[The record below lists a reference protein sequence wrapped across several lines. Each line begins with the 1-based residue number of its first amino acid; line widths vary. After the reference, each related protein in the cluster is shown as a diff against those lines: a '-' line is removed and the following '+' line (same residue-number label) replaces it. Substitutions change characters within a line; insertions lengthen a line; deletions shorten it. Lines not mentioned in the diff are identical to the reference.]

1 MSRVST
7 VQPSPLP
14 DATEIV
20 PRLWVGA
27 APDNLD
33 SSVSRRQVD
42 YLATRASLGLVID
55 CRLGAD
61 DRDLWA
67 HRREV
72 EYVMLGVEDSGVP
85 LPSEFFTAG
94 VELVLEHRTVAQS
107 NVLIHCE
114 SGAHRSPALALAVLL
129 IDGVDLDVAVRQL
142 TVARPA
148 VRDRYFADAIG
159 WYGSFA
165 GNGTD

>member
-1 MSRVST
+1 M
-7 VQPSPLP
+7 P

-42 YLATRASLGLVID
+42 YLAARANLGLVID

-61 DRDLWA
+61 DREVWA
-67 HRREV
+67 HRRGV
-72 EYVMLGVEDSGVP
+72 EYVMLGVEDSGAP
-85 LPSEFFTAG
+85 LPTEFFTAG
-94 VELVLEHRTVAQS
+94 VELVLEHWAVAQS
-107 NVLIHCE
+107 SVLVHCE

-129 IDGVDLDVAVRQL
+129 VDGVDLDAAVRQL
-142 TVARPA
+142 TTARPT
-148 VRDRYFADAIG
+148 VRDRYFADAAQ
-159 WYGSFA
+159 WYAVFSGS
-165 GNGTD
+165 

>member
-1 MSRVST
+1 MSRVPT
-7 VQPSPLP
+7 VQPSPWP

-55 CRLGAD
+55 CRWGAD

-67 HRREV
+67 HRPEV

-85 LPSEFFTAG
+85 LPTEFFTTG

-107 NVLIHCE
+107 SVLVHCE

-129 IDGVDLDVAVRQL
+129 VDGVDLDVAVRQL
-142 TVARPA
+142 TAARPA
-148 VRDRYFADAIG
+148 VRDRYFADAAR
-159 WYGSFA
+159 WHRFYA
-165 GNGTD
+165 DL

>member
-1 MSRVST
+1 MPDVS
-7 VQPSPLP
+7 QI
-14 DATEIV
+14 A

-33 SSVSRRQVD
+33 SSLGRSQVD
-42 YLATRASLGLVID
+42 FLAVHANLGLVID

-72 EYVMLGVEDSGVP
+72 EYVMVGVEDSGAP
-85 LPSEFFTAG
+85 LPNAFFTDG
-94 VELVLEHRTVAQS
+94 VELIFGHWAATQT
-107 NVLIHCE
+107 NVLVHCE

-129 IDGVDLDVAVRQL
+129 VEGVELEVAVKQL
-142 TVARPA
+142 KAARPG
-148 VRDRYFADAIG
+148 VGDRYFKDAVR
-159 WYGSFA
+159 WHHSYA
-165 GNGTD
+165 HR